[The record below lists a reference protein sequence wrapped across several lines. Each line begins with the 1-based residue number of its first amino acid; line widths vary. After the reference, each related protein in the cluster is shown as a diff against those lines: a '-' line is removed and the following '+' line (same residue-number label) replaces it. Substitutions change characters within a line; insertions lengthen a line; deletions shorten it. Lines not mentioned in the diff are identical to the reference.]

1 MAGAPLLEAPAA
13 SPTGMTGPRVTG
25 LEVARRSEPLEAPFV
40 TALRE
45 VRELEVVEVRLLL
58 DDGTAG
64 HVAVSPTPQVTGETA
79 ASIEAALLGPLAR
92 AVIGLPLEG
101 LEDLRRA
108 AGSAIVG
115 NSSAKCALDLAVH
128 DALASRR
135 GVALPVLLG
144 ASGRAVRTD
153 VTVSLGEPEAMASD
167 ALRRCDQG
175 FEVLK
180 LKVGSDPAEDLSRV
194 RAVAAATEGRA
205 ALRLDANQAWTWR
218 QAQSVLGALER
229 DGLALD
235 LVEQPVHASDLRGLA
250 KVRAASP
257 WPVLADEAVR
267 TAADVL
273 RLVEFEAADAVNVKL
288 AKCGGLR
295 PAADVVA
302 VARAAGLGVVVGCML
317 EPPAAVASAVAFAA
331 AAAPGTVHDLDASLL
346 TGEGGALCYRP
357 PFVELLA

>member
-1 MAGAPLLEAPAA
+1 
-13 SPTGMTGPRVTG
+13 MTGPRITG

-45 VRELEVVEVRLLL
+45 VRDLEVVEVHLLL

-64 HVAVSPTPQVTGETA
+64 RAAVSPTPQITGETA
-79 ASIEAALLGPLAR
+79 ASIEAALLGPLTR
-92 AVIGLPLEG
+92 AVLSLPLEG

-128 DALASRR
+128 DVLGSRWH
-135 GVALPVLLG
+135 VALPILLG
-144 ASGRAVRTD
+144 ASARAVRTD
-153 VTVSLGEPEAMASD
+153 VTVSLGEPGAMASD
-167 ALRRCDQG
+167 ALRRCDEG

-180 LKVGSDPAEDLSRV
+180 LKVGSDPADDLSRV

-218 QAQSVLGALER
+218 QAQFVLGALER
-229 DGLALD
+229 DGLVLD
-235 LVEQPVHASDLRGLA
+235 LVEQPVHASDRRSLA
-250 KVRAASP
+250 RIRAAFP
-257 WPVLADEAVR
+257 WPVLADESVR

-273 RLVEFEAADAVNVKL
+273 RLVELEAADAVNVKL

-317 EPPAAVASAVAFAA
+317 EPPAAVAAAVAFAA
-331 AAAPGTVHDLDASLL
+331 AVAPNAVHDLDASLF
-346 TGEGGALCYRP
+346 TGEGGRLSYRP
-357 PFVELLA
+357 PFVEVLA